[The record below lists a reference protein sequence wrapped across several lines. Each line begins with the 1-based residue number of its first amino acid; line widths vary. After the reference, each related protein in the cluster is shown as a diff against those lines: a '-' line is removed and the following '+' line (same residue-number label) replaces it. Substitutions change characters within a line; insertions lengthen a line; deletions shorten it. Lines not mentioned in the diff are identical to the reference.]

1 MSSIPFYHSLAFPE
15 DEGGLALSPL
25 SDPPPDVSSP
35 YLRCL
40 GKLFGRSQL
49 HDLYMKQI
57 TISVPALTQQLRN
70 SVLGQLCFEYPR
82 KRGMHSPVTSCC
94 SLYLD
99 STLLLGLRSISILM
113 TPSGRIFR
121 KISGLLGNT
130 LHQELGRIVTVILLS
145 PRNACYFLALF
156 FVLCHVSQ
164 KGTSFIDPHEL
175 ALCYHFLN
183 HLQRIVFHL
192 LSPDQFIDLNISPNS
207 DGHSLSLPR

>member
-1 MSSIPFYHSLAFPE
+1 
-15 DEGGLALSPL
+15 
-25 SDPPPDVSSP
+25 
-35 YLRCL
+35 
-40 GKLFGRSQL
+40 
-49 HDLYMKQI
+49 
-57 TISVPALTQQLRN
+57 
-70 SVLGQLCFEYPR
+70 
-82 KRGMHSPVTSCC
+82 MHSPVTSCC

-99 STLLLGLRSISILM
+99 STLCSTLLLGLRSILM

-130 LHQELGRIVTVILLS
+130 LHQELGRIVTVILLI

-175 ALCYHFLN
+175 AHFLN

-192 LSPDQFIDLNISPNS
+192 LSPDQFIDLNISPSS